1 MWLKIMEVVS
11 TSNLVSSENKTKQK
25 KKQLV
30 ILTAWLRILLLYH
43 MIWWEVKWK
52 PMHICKHEAIRSF
65 MTAELRK
72 SALRNTYTQNNK
84 IQTEQQ

>member
-11 TSNLVSSENKTKQK
+11 TSNLVSSEIFKP
-25 KKQLV
+25 
-30 ILTAWLRILLLYH
+30 WLRILLLYH
-43 MIWWEVKWK
+43 MIWWKAKWK

-72 SALRNTYTQNNK
+72 SSIRNTYTQNNK
-84 IQTEQQ
+84 IKTEQQ